1 MKQNTLTREA
11 AQIGMSE
18 NSWWK
23 FWALKVDLNVDRWGQ
38 LQYQEVVSKVIEIG
52 QQFPPNDKGLGWF
65 PTYVLSHFSCK
76 RTCYL
81 PTKGLVVQASML
93 SPQEGHRY

>member
-23 FWALKVDLNVDRWGQ
+23 FWALKVDLNVDRWG
-38 LQYQEVVSKVIEIG
+38 
-52 QQFPPNDKGLGWF
+52 
-65 PTYVLSHFSCK
+65 
-76 RTCYL
+76 
-81 PTKGLVVQASML
+81 
-93 SPQEGHRY
+93 